1 MRPDDLELELR
12 RPDIAFFV
20 QGTPKPQPRTRARAF
35 RAGNKSIVQVYDPG
49 TAADWKKRVW
59 DEAWRV
65 RPALRLEGP
74 CRVELRFYFKR
85 PKSLCRLRDLVAP
98 FPHGRKPDADNLAK
112 AILDVL
118 TEQGWWRDDGVVSE
132 LLVIKLWS
140 GKHGSEFGVRVLV
153 SEELGSD

>member
-1 MRPDDLELELR
+1 ML
-12 RPDIAFFV
+12 
-20 QGTPKPQPRTRARAF
+20 F
-35 RAGNKSIVQVYDPG
+35 RS
-49 TAADWKKRVW
+49 
-59 DEAWRV
+59 
-65 RPALRLEGP
+65 
-74 CRVELRFYFKR
+74 
-85 PKSLCRLRDLVAP
+85 
-98 FPHGRKPDADNLAK
+98 HGRKPDADNLAK